1 MKVNGEAVY
10 GTRMAE
16 TFSEG
21 DHIRFTRSKD
31 GRSFIYLFQPPG
43 EKVTISKMPFEKGA
57 KLRMLGTNARIA
69 WKQTGDTVEISIP
82 AAAVSAGKY
91 VWVLECS
98 GGK

>member
-1 MKVNGEAVY
+1 
-10 GTRMAE
+10 
-16 TFSEG
+16 
-21 DHIRFTRSKD
+21 
-31 GRSFIYLFQPPG
+31 
-43 EKVTISKMPFEKGA
+43 
-57 KLRMLGTNARIA
+57 MLGTNARIA